1 MSRASDLANL
11 IASGNTTIFGEAG
24 VTSSG
29 STGKT
34 TNLQQ
39 GLAKAWIRY
48 NGTSLTGDA
57 DLTGVGDSFN
67 YTSVVDGGTGTY
79 TFTFTNNMSSVNWS
93 GSALGKH
100 DDDSTNNADNR
111 QSILMYAITA
121 SNFIT
126 LASET
131 SAATL
136 NDSALGHNQVFG
148 DLA

>member
-1 MSRASDLANL
+1 MAGTIVADTLTHSTAGSV
-11 IASGNTTIFGEAG
+11 TTDF
-24 VTSSG
+24 VVNG
-29 STGKT
+29 S
-34 TNLQQ
+34 
-39 GLAKAWIRY
+39 AKAWSRY
-48 NGTSLTGDA
+48 DGTSLTSDA
-57 DLTGVGDSFN
+57 DLVGVGDSFN
-67 YTSVVDGGTGTY
+67 YTSIVDGGTGTY
-79 TFTFTNNMSSVNWS
+79 TFTFINSMSSVNWS

-100 DDDSTNNADNR
+100 DDNSTNDADNR

-121 SNFIT
+121 SSFIT

>member
-1 MSRASDLANL
+1 MASELRVDTLKD
-11 IASGNTTIFGEAG
+11 ASGNNSVA
-24 VTSSG
+24 TSTVAQG
-29 STGKT
+29 S
-34 TNLQQ
+34 
-39 GLAKAWIRY
+39 AKAWIRY
-48 NGTSLTGDA
+48 DGTSLTGDA

-100 DDDSTNNADNR
+100 DDNSTNNADNR

>member
-1 MSRASDLANL
+1 MASELRVDTLKD
-11 IASGNTTIFGEAG
+11 ASGNNSIG
-24 VTSSG
+24 VSYVANG
-29 STGKT
+29 S
-34 TNLQQ
+34 
-39 GLAKAWIRY
+39 AKAWIRY
-48 NGTSLTGDA
+48 NGTSVTA
-57 DLTGVGDSFN
+57 NPDLAGVGDSFN

-100 DDDSTNNADNR
+100 DDNSTNNADNR

>member
-1 MSRASDLANL
+1 MASELRVNTLKD
-11 IASGNTTIFGEAG
+11 ASGNNSVA
-24 VTSSG
+24 TSTVAQG
-29 STGKT
+29 S
-34 TNLQQ
+34 
-39 GLAKAWIRY
+39 AKAWIRY
-48 NGTSLTGDA
+48 AGTSLTGDS
-57 DLTGVGDSFN
+57 DLAGVGDSFN

-100 DDDSTNNADNR
+100 DDNSTNDADNR
-111 QSILMYAITA
+111 QVILMHAITA

-126 LASET
+126 LASEAG
-131 SAATL
+131 AATL